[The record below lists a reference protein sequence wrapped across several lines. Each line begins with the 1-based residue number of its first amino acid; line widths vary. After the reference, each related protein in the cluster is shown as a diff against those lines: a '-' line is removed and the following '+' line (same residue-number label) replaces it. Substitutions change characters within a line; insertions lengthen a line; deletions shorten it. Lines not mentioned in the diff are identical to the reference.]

1 MKNINYNLVA
11 MRLIQNTKAFESVSI
26 NQIETLA
33 NFIKIKMGEYEKINY
48 NEIIKI
54 VKGTK

>member
-1 MKNINYNLVA
+1 MKNINYNLVS
-11 MRLIQNTKAFESVSI
+11 MRLIQNSKAFESVSI

-33 NFIKIKMGEYEKINY
+33 NFIKSKMGKYEKINY

-54 VKGTK
+54 VSEAK